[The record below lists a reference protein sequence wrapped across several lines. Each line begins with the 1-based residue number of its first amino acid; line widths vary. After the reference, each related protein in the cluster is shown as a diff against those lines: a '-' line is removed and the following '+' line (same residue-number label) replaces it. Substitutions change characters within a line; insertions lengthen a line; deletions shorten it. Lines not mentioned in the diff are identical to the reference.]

1 MIDDRELF
9 ERASLRFDPP
19 PGELERLL
27 RRRDRKQRNHRIGA
41 GALAIILALVS
52 FVALTR
58 AFRSNERPA
67 DESPALRRNGEV
79 ISYTDYHSYTGDA
92 RAVGDLVAQDPDT
105 GDVRT
110 LVAAGALSRFRSVT
124 LIGSAAWSADGRWVA
139 FEVLACSRKQ
149 DKDGGVGLWVTNGL
163 DEPRHLTSPCFE
175 DPEVAPFNELWAWS
189 PTGAQLVVARRSIDG
204 DSLLVIDPA
213 TGDRTDLGEAA
224 GRVTTLT
231 WSPDGTRITYGA
243 LGGGGSIYS
252 VGVGGGEHSLLASSL
267 GRVSNQG
274 VVFGWGIRWSPDG
287 AHIVV
292 QTYGNGA
299 AMNKLLLMNADGS
312 DIRQLAE
319 GLDVQTS
326 YWKPGLSWSP
336 DGTRMAY
343 ATFSGGREERN
354 MRIWIGSADGSAPSL
369 LFESAPAPFGEGG
382 NPVWSPDG
390 AQIAFESTTTDGEAV
405 WLVTNADGTGDADE
419 IDELRYLSWRGGWY
433 FCGCYG

>member
-27 RRRDRKQRNHRIGA
+27 RRRDRKRRNQRIGA

-58 AFRSNERPA
+58 AFSNTERPA
-67 DESPALRRNGEV
+67 DESPLRRDGE
-79 ISYTDYHSYTGDA
+79 IITYTGSDA
-92 RAVGDLVAQDPDT
+92 RDIGDLVAQDPDT
-105 GDVRT
+105 GKVRT
-110 LVAAGALSRFRSVT
+110 LVAPDARD
-124 LIGSAAWSADGRWVA
+124 LIGSAAWSADGRWAAYEVVA
-139 FEVLACSRKQ
+139 CPAGTPRMTAGFTHAA
-149 DKDGGVGLWVTNGL
+149 GAAGLWVTNGR
-163 DEPRHLTSPCFE
+163 DEPRQLTRPCFE
-175 DPEVAPFNELWAWS
+175 DPDVAPFNELWAWS
-189 PTGAQLVVARRSIDG
+189 PVGAQLVIARRSV
-204 DSLLVIDPA
+204 DSDTLMLIDPA

-224 GRVTTLT
+224 GRVTTLA

-243 LGGGGSIYS
+243 LGDGGSVYS

-287 AHIVV
+287 AHLVV

-299 AMNKLLLMNADGS
+299 SMNRLLLMNADGS
-312 DIRQLAE
+312 DVRQLTE
-319 GLDVQTS
+319 DLDVQTS

-336 DGTRMAY
+336 DGSRMAY
-343 ATFSGGREERN
+343 ATFSRGRAERQ
-354 MRIWIGSADGSAPSL
+354 MQIWTASPDGSAPSL
-369 LFESAPAPFGEGG
+369 LFDSAPAPFGEGG

-390 AQIAFESTTTDGEAV
+390 AQIAFESTTADGAAV
-405 WLVTNADGTGDADE
+405 WLVANADGSGDARE

-433 FCGCYG
+433 FCQCFG

>member
-1 MIDDRELF
+1 MIDRAEVERSAELF
-9 ERASLRFDPP
+9 RAPDGSF
-19 PGELERLL
+19 ERLL
-27 RRRDRKQRNHRIGA
+27 RRRDRKQRNQRIGA
-41 GALAIILALVS
+41 GALAIIIALVS

-58 AFRSNERPA
+58 AFNTAERPA
-67 DESPALRRNGEV
+67 DESPLRRDGE
-79 ISYTDYHSYTGDA
+79 IITYKGDDA
-92 RAVGDLVAQDPDT
+92 RSPGDLVVLDPGT
-105 GDVRT
+105 GGMRT
-110 LVAAGALSRFRSVT
+110 LVVPDARD
-124 LIGSAAWSADGRWVA
+124 LIGSAAWSADGRWAAYEVVA
-139 FEVLACSRKQ
+139 CPSGAPRMTPGFTHAAEAA
-149 DKDGGVGLWVTNGL
+149 GLWVTNGQ
-163 DEPRHLTSPCFE
+163 DEPRQLTRPCFE
-175 DPEVAPFNELWAWS
+175 DPDVAPFNELWAWS
-189 PTGAQLVVARRSIDG
+189 PAGAQLVVARRSIDG
-204 DSLLVIDPA
+204 DALVLIDPT

-274 VVFGWGIRWSPDG
+274 VVFGWGIRWSPDS

-312 DIRQLAE
+312 DVRQLAE
-319 GLDVQTS
+319 DLDVQTS

-343 ATFSGGREERN
+343 ATFSGGRKERQ
-354 MRIWIGSADGSAPSL
+354 MQIWTGSPDGSAPSL

-405 WLVTNADGTGDADE
+405 WLVMNADGTGDARE

-433 FCGCYG
+433 FCECYG